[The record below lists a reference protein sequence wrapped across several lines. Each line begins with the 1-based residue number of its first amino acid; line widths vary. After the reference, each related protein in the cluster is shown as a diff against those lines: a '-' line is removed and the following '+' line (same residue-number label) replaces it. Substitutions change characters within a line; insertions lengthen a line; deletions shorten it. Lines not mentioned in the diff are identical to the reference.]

1 MIRKHFRLKRLAL
14 GLAFAAVAAPA
25 AQATPYGGAPTSDVT
40 AGITAREADSYLTT
54 EVSAYEL
61 GSGSVRVL
69 PGGMTLSS
77 SSAVRSENSFGAPGP
92 SAAGATGPTGV
103 ELARATPTNGFDW
116 SDAGIGA
123 SITFALSLML
133 MTVLLL
139 GRRYRSRIDRTLA
152 SA

>member
-14 GLAFAAVAAPA
+14 GLAFAAVIAPA

-40 AGITAREADSYLTT
+40 AAREADSYLTT

-61 GSGSVRVL
+61 GSGGVRVL
-69 PGGMTLSS
+69 PGGMTLTSS
-77 SSAVRSENSFGAPGP
+77 SVARSENSFGAPGP
-92 SAAGATGPTGV
+92 SLAGATGPTGV
-103 ELARATPTNGFDW
+103 ELARATPNSGFDW

-139 GRRYRSRIDRTLA
+139 GRRHRSRIDRTLA